1 MQSIELAWAAGF
13 FDGEGYVGSMSLRV
27 RPAKGRA
34 RAVLTMEIS
43 QVDERPLQRFAA
55 AVGCGSITLRTS
67 RLGPRQRPQFR
78 WRAAHGAAERALCA
92 LWPYLSEPKREQ
104 ALCAV
109 DAVHNDREQRAT
121 SAA

>member
-1 MQSIELAWAAGF
+1 MPSIELVWAAGF
-13 FDGEGYVGSMSLRV
+13 FDGEGYVGVQRKRPGPRGGRWSL
-27 RPAKGRA
+27 
-34 RAVLTMEIS
+34 VLAMEIT

>member
-55 AVGCGSITLRTS
+55 AVGCGSINRRAVRNPRWRQRHCCRQRGLRTA
-67 RLGPRQRPQFR
+67 RRVIDPQPT
-78 WRAAHGAAERALCA
+78 AAA
-92 LWPYLSEPKREQ
+92 
-104 ALCAV
+104 
-109 DAVHNDREQRAT
+109 
-121 SAA
+121 

>member
-43 QVDERPLQRFAA
+43 QVDERPLLRFAA
-55 AVGCGSITLRTS
+55 AVGCGSINR
-67 RLGPRQRPQFR
+67 RAVRNPRWRQQWR
-78 WRAAHGAAERALCA
+78 WRAVGGTAEQALCA
-92 LWPYLSEPKREQ
+92 LLPYLSAPKREQ
-104 ALCAV
+104 AGRAV
-109 DAVHNDREQRAT
+109 DVVYNAYLTRTEQ
-121 SAA
+121 AA